1 MTLQIDPPNEKQEA
15 FFRARARFVAYG
27 GARGGGKSWAV
38 RVKAALLAFRYAGIR
53 ILILRRT
60 FPELRENH
68 ILPMKALLKGAA
80 VYRESDKAF
89 SFPPLKVSPFA
100 PAASAAV
107 NSKQS
112 GEFPQGQFICP
123 EDVKKSGGPRKAGGF
138 VGSRI
143 VFGYCAN
150 EGDVDQYQGQEYDV
164 IFLDEAT
171 HFTEYQYSTL
181 TACLRGANDF
191 PKRMYLTCNPGGVGH
206 MWVKR
211 LFVDRAFRSGE
222 DPNDY
227 VFIQAR
233 ATDNP
238 ALVERD
244 PGYLRMLDNL
254 PDGLRE
260 AWRDGRWDVFA
271 GQYFT
276 EFRRETHVIPPQALP
291 ESWPRYRAI
300 DYGLDMLACYW
311 AAIDESGRIWVYRE
325 HCEPGLNVSAAAAR
339 MKELTPSGEQI
350 RYTIAPPDL
359 WSTQKDTGRT
369 MAEIFTRC
377 RVSLAKASN
386 RRVHGW
392 MAVKEFL
399 KLREDGR
406 PGLLVFEGCERLIRD
421 LNAVQH
427 DEKNPSDVAKEPHEY
442 SHSPDAL
449 RYLCVFH
456 AMGAQEPEP
465 EDNRDDDA
473 GVEYDVFMTGGD
485 VMGSYLE
492 FGG

>member
-1 MTLQIDPPNEKQEA
+1 MTTLRIDAPNEKQLA
-15 FFRARARFVAYG
+15 FFKARSRFVAYG

-38 RVKAALLAFRYAGIR
+38 RTKAALMAFRYAGIR

-68 ILPMKALLKGAA
+68 ILPMKALLRDAA

-89 SFPPLKVSPFA
+89 TFP
-100 PAASAAV
+100 
-107 NSKQS
+107 
-112 GEFPQGQFICP
+112 C
-123 EDVKKSGGPRKAGGF
+123 
-138 VGSRI
+138 GSRI
-143 VFGYCAN
+143 VFGYCAT

-164 IFLDEAT
+164 IFIDEAT

-181 TACLRGANDF
+181 TACLRGANAF

-211 LFVDRAFRSGE
+211 LFVDRAFQEGE
-222 DPNDY
+222 RPEDY
-227 VFIQAR
+227 VFIQAK

-238 ALVERD
+238 ALLEHD
-244 PGYLRMLDNL
+244 PDYIRMLDNL
-254 PDGLRE
+254 PAGLRE

-271 GQYFT
+271 GQYFP
-276 EFRRETHVIPPQALP
+276 EFRRETHVIAPQAL
-291 ESWPRYRAI
+291 SADWPRYRAI

-311 AAIDESGRIWVYRE
+311 AAIDAGGRIWVYRE

-339 MKELTPSGEQI
+339 MKELTPPGERI

-377 RVSLAKASN
+377 GVSLAKASN
-386 RRVHGW
+386 RRIHGW

-399 KLREDGR
+399 KLREDGK

-427 DEKNPSDVAKEPHEY
+427 DEKNPSDVAKEPHMY
-442 SHSPDAL
+442 THSPDAL

-456 AMGAQEPEP
+456 ALGAQELEP

-473 GVEYDVFMTGGD
+473 GMEYDEFMTGGD
-485 VMGSYLE
+485 AGRDYLE
-492 FGG
+492 YGG